1 LLPVDRYYEWQ
12 VTPDSKQ
19 PYFLS
24 LEGTILS
31 LTCLCE
37 LWSDPGKDSDDPT
50 RWLWTATVLT
60 TTATDA
66 GGEIHDRSPLV
77 LPDDMVD
84 DWLDPKLTDAES
96 VRKLIGSI
104 APPVLNPYPVSKAV
118 NDVRNNGPDLLA
130 PVHS

>member
-1 LLPVDRYYEWQ
+1 
-12 VTPDSKQ
+12 
-19 PYFLS
+19 
-24 LEGTILS
+24 
-31 LTCLCE
+31 
-37 LWSDPGKDSDDPT
+37 
-50 RWLWTATVLT
+50 
-60 TTATDA
+60 
-66 GGEIHDRSPLV
+66 V